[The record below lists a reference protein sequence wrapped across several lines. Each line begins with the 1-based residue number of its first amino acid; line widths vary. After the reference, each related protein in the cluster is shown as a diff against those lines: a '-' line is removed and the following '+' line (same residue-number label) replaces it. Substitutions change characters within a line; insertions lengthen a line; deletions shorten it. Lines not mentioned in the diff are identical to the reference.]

1 MTDAIDNE
9 IRELISF
16 RVGEQRYCVDIMDV
30 REIRGWTPATPL
42 PHAPEFMRGVIN
54 LRGAVLPIVD
64 LAARFR
70 LEPSTPTSRHV
81 VIVVEIDGKL
91 VGLLVDAVCDIL
103 AAAPEQMQAT
113 PDMMGL
119 DAQEFVEALL
129 TVEGRMVGLVRLSA
143 VMPGVESLAA

>member
-1 MTDAIDNE
+1 MNDAIDND

-54 LRGAVLPIVD
+54 LRGAVLPIID

-81 VIVVEIDGKL
+81 VIVVEIDGKM

-103 AAAPEQMQAT
+103 ATTTAQMQAT
-113 PDMMGL
+113 PDMMGQ
-119 DAQEFVEALL
+119 DVQDFVEGLL
-129 TVEGRMVGLVRLSA
+129 TVEDRMIGLVRLSA
-143 VMPGVESLAA
+143 IMPNLECIAA

>member
-1 MTDAIDNE
+1 MTEAIEQDL
-9 IRELISF
+9 RELISF

-54 LRGAVLPIVD
+54 LRGAVLPIID

-70 LEPSTPTSRHV
+70 LGPSTPTSRHV
-81 VIVVEIDGKL
+81 VIVVAIDDKL

-103 AAAPEQMQAT
+103 SAGPEQMQAT
-113 PDMMGL
+113 PDMMGQ
-119 DAQEFVEALL
+119 DVQEFVEALL
-129 TVEGRMVGLVRLSA
+129 TVDDRMIGLVRLSA
-143 VMPGVESLAA
+143 IMPNLESLAA